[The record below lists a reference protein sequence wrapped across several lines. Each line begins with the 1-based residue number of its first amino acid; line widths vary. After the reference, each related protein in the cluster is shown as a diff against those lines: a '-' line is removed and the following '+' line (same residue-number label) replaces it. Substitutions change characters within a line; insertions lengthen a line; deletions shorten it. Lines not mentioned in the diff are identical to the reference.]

1 VIIYDGFDEAVI
13 GIVYRC
19 GMEPVTL
26 YDQDKCLEIL
36 MEQGLS
42 PTDAME
48 HFNFNVAGGYIGP
61 DTPCFA
67 VLDPD
72 EVLEMLPER
81 AN

>member
-1 VIIYDGFDEAVI
+1 MIIYDGFDEAVI

-19 GMEPVTL
+19 GMQPGTL

-67 VLDPD
+67 VLDTD
-72 EVLEMLPER
+72 EVLEMFPEKVH
-81 AN
+81 

>member
-1 VIIYDGFDEAVI
+1 MIIYGGFDEAVI

-19 GMEPVTL
+19 GMSPVTL

-48 HFNFNVAGGYIGP
+48 HFNFNVAGGYIGA

-72 EVLEMLPER
+72 EVLEVFPER
-81 AN
+81 VN